1 MTTVQT
7 SDQISIK
14 SRIKA
19 NPFLKRIALRMLAP
33 KNEYRPRVWVK
44 WVLNPLKHKRGK
56 GSVIRNNTR
65 TDLFPYNNFSI
76 GEFAIIEDF
85 TTINNAVGDVTIGD
99 KTIVG
104 IGSVIIGPV
113 SIGNN
118 VMIAQNIVI
127 SGLNH
132 GYEDVNLPPS
142 EQDVTCNPII
152 ISDNVWIGANSVITA
167 GVTLGKH
174 CVIGAG
180 SIVTKNV
187 PAYSVAVGNPA
198 RVIKRYN
205 SLNKIWEHQNQQ
217 NQPNA

>member
-1 MTTVQT
+1 MTIQT
-7 SDQISIK
+7 SEHLSIK

-19 NPFLKRIALRMLAP
+19 NPFLKRIALRLLVP

-44 WVLNPLKHKRGK
+44 WILNPLKHKRGK
-56 GSVIRNNTR
+56 GSVIGSVSR

-76 GEFAIIEDF
+76 GDQTIIEDF
-85 TTINNAVGDVTIGD
+85 TTINNAVGDITIGN

-132 GYEDVNLPPS
+132 GYEDVTIPPS
-142 EQDVTCNPII
+142 EQDVTCKLII

-180 SIVTKNV
+180 SIVTKNI
-187 PAYSVAVGNPA
+187 PDYSVAVGNPA
-198 RVIKRYN
+198 RVIKKYN
-205 SLNKIWEHQNQQ
+205 KVNKNWENQIK
-217 NQPNA
+217 

>member
-1 MTTVQT
+1 MSIQT
-7 SDQISIK
+7 SEHISIK

-19 NPFLKRIALRMLAP
+19 NPFLKRIAMRLLVP

-44 WVLNPLKHKRGK
+44 WILNPLKHKRGK
-56 GSVIRNNTR
+56 GSVIRGVSR

-76 GEFAIIEDF
+76 GEQTIIEDF
-85 TTINNAVGDVTIGD
+85 TTLNNAVGDIHIGD

-132 GYEDVNLPPS
+132 GYEDVTIPPS
-142 EQDVTCNPII
+142 EQDVTCRPII

-180 SIVTKNV
+180 SIVTKNI
-187 PAYSVAVGNPA
+187 PDYSVAVGNPA
-198 RVIKRYN
+198 RVIKKY
-205 SLNKIWEHQNQQ
+205 NKITNVWENQIQ
-217 NQPNA
+217 

>member
-1 MTTVQT
+1 MSVQPVNH
-7 SDQISIK
+7 ISVK

-19 NPFLKRIALRMLAP
+19 SPFLKKIALRALIP
-33 KNEYRPRVWVK
+33 KNDFMPRVWVK
-44 WVLNPLKHKRGK
+44 WILNPLKHKRGK
-56 GSVIRNNTR
+56 GSVIRSNSR

-76 GEFAIIEDF
+76 GENAIVEDF
-85 TTINNAVGDVTIGD
+85 TTINNAVGDVSIGNR
-99 KTIVG
+99 TIVG

-113 SIGNN
+113 TIGNN

-132 GYEDVNLPPS
+132 GYEDVTVPPS
-142 EQDVTCNPII
+142 EQKVTCKPII

-180 SIVTKNV
+180 SIVTKSI
-187 PAYSVAVGNPA
+187 PDYSVAVGNPA
-198 RVIKRYN
+198 RVIKKYN
-205 SLNKIWEHQNQQ
+205 IVNKNWENQIQ
-217 NQPNA
+217 